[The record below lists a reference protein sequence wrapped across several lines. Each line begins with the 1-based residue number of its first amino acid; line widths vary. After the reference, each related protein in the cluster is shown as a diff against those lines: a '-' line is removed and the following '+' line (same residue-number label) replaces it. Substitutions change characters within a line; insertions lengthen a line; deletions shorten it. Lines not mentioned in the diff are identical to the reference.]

1 MKHHLLK
8 SIAVA
13 FAVVIAFSLGA
24 CSSGPASS
32 ASQEI
37 VTHGSSTDAVVDV
50 AKGEGTGEVSSS
62 LSEFDYASSDRLLIR
77 NVSITI
83 ETETFTDTYSN
94 IIDAVNNSN
103 GYIENSEL
111 TGTGTTK
118 NLRHATLVIRVPA
131 DEMDALIASLDGQ
144 GTVTFSSES
153 VEDVTLDYVD
163 IEGRISSLQTELD
176 SLEALVEQA
185 EDIDTI
191 LELQDKISEVRYSLE
206 TYQSSLLVMQNR
218 ISYSTLTLNVSE
230 VLEEQTELD
239 SESAKEITL
248 WDKMRDAFLGSINFI
263 ITVAK
268 GLLIVASALLP
279 VAVVVGIPVAV
290 IVIIVKLR
298 KKKKAQKYASDPQNK
313 TKA

>member
-1 MKHHLLK
+1 MT
-8 SIAVA
+8 
-13 FAVVIAFSLGA
+13 VI
-24 CSSGPASS
+24 
-32 ASQEI
+32 
-37 VTHGSSTDAVVDV
+37 D
-50 AKGEGTGEVSSS
+50 
-62 LSEFDYASSDRLLIR
+62 LSE
-77 NVSITI
+77 
-83 ETETFTDTYSN
+83 
-94 IIDAVNNSN
+94 
-103 GYIENSEL
+103 
-111 TGTGTTK
+111 
-118 NLRHATLVIRVPA
+118 
-131 DEMDALIASLDGQ
+131 
-144 GTVTFSSES
+144 
-153 VEDVTLDYVD
+153 
-163 IEGRISSLQTELD
+163 
-176 SLEALVEQA
+176 EQA

-218 ISYSTLTLNVSE
+218 ISYSTLTLNVCE

-290 IVIIVKLR
+290 IVIVVKLR
-298 KKKKAQKYASDPQNK
+298 KKKKAQKDASDPQNK